1 VFTTIHDIIFPDMPE
16 LTSRL
21 GLFARMYFYRR
32 AGKLSHTIFTVSE
45 FSKQRIMHH
54 LGVGKRIV
62 VTGSA
67 IQSAIYNDDD
77 DDDVTSGDKNK
88 SILFIGNIKKH
99 KGLGVL
105 LKAFEMARNAGLDYT
120 LTIVGS
126 LENFRSKDT
135 ESLWYFKD
143 TTLDFIRW
151 TGYVSNEEL
160 RGLIKSAAL
169 LVQPSLYEG
178 FCLPPLEAMML
189 GTPALISDISVLK
202 EVYADFPVVF
212 FKAGNAD
219 DLKEKLI
226 ALLRDKPFINIH
238 LDWGLRNRYT
248 FKKTAAI
255 ILEELPR

>member
-1 VFTTIHDIIFPDMPE
+1 MPE

-21 GLFARMYFYRR
+21 GLIARMYCYRR
-32 AGKLSHTIFTVSE
+32 AGKLSHTIFTVSK

-54 LGVGKRIV
+54 LGLGEKIV

-67 IQSAIYNDDD
+67 IQNYIYNDDD
-77 DDDVTSGDKNK
+77 CCGVDVTTGNKTK

-99 KGLGVL
+99 KGLAVL
-105 LKAFEMARNAGLDYT
+105 LNAFERARKAGLDYT
-120 LTIVGS
+120 LVIVGS
-126 LENFRSKDT
+126 EENFRSVDTASLQYCKDAA
-135 ESLWYFKD
+135 SD
-143 TTLDFIRW
+143 SIRW

-189 GTPALISDISVLK
+189 GTPALISDIPVLK

-212 FKAGNAD
+212 FKAGDAG
-219 DLKEKLI
+219 DLKDKLI
-226 ALLRDKPFINIH
+226 ALLHNKPFVQVQ
-238 LDWGLRNRYT
+238 LDESQRNRYT
-248 FKKTAAI
+248 FKKTAAL
-255 ILEELPR
+255 ILEVLGHEAGEGG